1 MDKASSNIDSVND
14 PKTIISPDHSSEPIG
29 NLNQDFE
36 SLNLDQKFEKLVEM
50 KLPPDEW
57 EEDDKPY
64 VKEIKISMDKFYLFV
79 CMKYLGMLD

>member
-1 MDKASSNIDSVND
+1 MDKASSNIDPRTESID
-14 PKTIISPDHSSEPIG
+14 

-64 VKEIKISMDKFYLFV
+64 VKEIKRSMDKVYLFV
-79 CMKYLGMLD
+79 CKKYLGMLD